1 MESMVIAGSDKY
13 QAQLWTNYRN
23 QCRNFTYFF
32 LAYNMHMFIWVDEL
46 LPPLLS
52 PIPSFP
58 LSLSFPPVLFY
69 TSLLVS
75 GSTIQ
80 SLGKRRFIGS
90 VTKFEAAMNIIFGI
104 VPPYFGER
112 VRSSLLW
119 RREATG
125 WLDLFCCCRG
135 VHIHMKWVVIVE
147 VVKGVDCAS

>member
-1 MESMVIAGSDKY
+1 MESTVIVGSDKY

-32 LAYNMHMFIWVDEL
+32 LAYNMHMFIWVYEL

-58 LSLSFPPVLFY
+58 LSLLPPCIILYKFVGVWLYNSVF
-69 TSLLVS
+69 S
-75 GSTIQ
+75 
-80 SLGKRRFIGS
+80 KRRFIGS
-90 VTKFEAAMNIIFGI
+90 VTKFKAAMNIIFGI

-135 VHIHMKWVVIVE
+135 VHIHMKWAEIAE